1 MFEKYISIKESK
13 ILCGQTSSG
22 VWYCKEL
29 PAETTSELKVLIGE
43 VNEILNKYNGVKQKR
58 VSPAT
63 PSQKQIKNVKGL
75 E

>member
-22 VWYCKEL
+22 IWYCKEL

-43 VNEILNKYNGVKQKR
+43 VNVILNTYNKYDKKEKN
-58 VSPAT
+58 T
-63 PSQKQIKNVKGL
+63 PTPPKKEKNVRM
-75 E
+75 